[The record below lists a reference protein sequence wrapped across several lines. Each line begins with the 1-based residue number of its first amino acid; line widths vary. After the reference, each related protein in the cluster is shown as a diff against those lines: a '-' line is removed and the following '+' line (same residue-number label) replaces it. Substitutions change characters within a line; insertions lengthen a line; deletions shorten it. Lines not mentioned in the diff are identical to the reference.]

1 MKNLFLRRN
10 LVFALMACMLL
21 VPLVAAG
28 WYVVVKHKWAEE
40 QLSIVEPRYA
50 RVLGIELGQ
59 ADLEAALDAARA
71 QAARY
76 AYPESLDVTQAGNDA
91 QQRVRSLFTAAG
103 LQIVSSQVL
112 APKTENGFDRIPMA
126 VRSEGELM
134 GVQAALIGLT
144 DQVPVILVDGVS
156 VQTIGAVKAEVPQ
169 RLAIQFNLSV
179 LRVHP

>member
-1 MKNLFLRRN
+1 MRNLLRRRN
-10 LVFALMACMLL
+10 LVLTSMACALL
-21 VPLVAAG
+21 LPFVAAG
-28 WYVVVKHKWAEE
+28 WYVATKHQWAQE
-40 QLSIVEPRYA
+40 QLSKLEPRYA
-50 RVLGIELGQ
+50 RILGIESGQ
-59 ADLEAALDAARA
+59 AELEAALTAART

-112 APKTENGFDRIPMA
+112 APKTDKGFDRIPMT

-134 GVQAALIGLT
+134 GLQAALVGIT
-144 DQVPVILVDGVS
+144 NQTPVILVDGVS
-156 VQTIGAVKAEVPQ
+156 VQTVGAIKAEVPQ